1 MKLLPKFAA
10 LSMYQNLDIPENNG
24 VVDPE
29 MVLDDSDMMNIL
41 REIYSVDERSGFPKG
56 DLAYY
61 LSPDGNPQIKNWIE
75 TNLLRPRSIATSTSI
90 ENVSDDMIA
99 EYAKKKGET
108 ADEYRDRLYG
118 IYESSAKEIAEYKK
132 QNVPA
137 NE

>member
-10 LSMYQNLDIPENNG
+10 LSMYANMDIPENNG

-29 MVLDDSDMMNIL
+29 MILDDSDMMNIL

-90 ENVSDDMIA
+90 ENVTDDMIA

-118 IYESSAKEIAEYKK
+118 IYETSAKEISEYKK
-132 QNVPA
+132 QNVSA